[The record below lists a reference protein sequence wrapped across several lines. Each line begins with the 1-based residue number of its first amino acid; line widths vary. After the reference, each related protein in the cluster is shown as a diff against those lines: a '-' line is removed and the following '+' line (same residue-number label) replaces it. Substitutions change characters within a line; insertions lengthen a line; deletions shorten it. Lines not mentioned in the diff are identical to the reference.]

1 MEAEKKGK
9 APKKSWTKGL
19 QAEFKKIVWPEQQTL
34 VKQTVAVV
42 VITAIIGV
50 LISAVD
56 SAARLCK
63 IINRETNL
71 LVLDEPTN
79 HLDVD
84 AKDELKKALR
94 EYRGS
99 ILLICHEPEFYQDV
113 VSQVWDCSKWT
124 TKIL

>member
-19 QAEFKKIVWPEQQTL
+19 QAEFKKIVRSEQQTL

-56 SAARLCK
+56 SAALQAL
-63 IINRETNL
+63 NL
-71 LVLDEPTN
+71 LI
-79 HLDVD
+79 
-84 AKDELKKALR
+84 K
-94 EYRGS
+94 
-99 ILLICHEPEFYQDV
+99 
-113 VSQVWDCSKWT
+113 
-124 TKIL
+124 

>member
-34 VKQTVAVV
+34 VRQTVAVV

-56 SAARLCK
+56 SAALQAL
-63 IINRETNL
+63 NL
-71 LVLDEPTN
+71 LI
-79 HLDVD
+79 
-84 AKDELKKALR
+84 K
-94 EYRGS
+94 
-99 ILLICHEPEFYQDV
+99 
-113 VSQVWDCSKWT
+113 
-124 TKIL
+124 

>member
-56 SAARLCK
+56 SAALQ
-63 IINRETNL
+63 
-71 LVLDEPTN
+71 V
-79 HLDVD
+79 
-84 AKDELKKALR
+84 KACQKQIGMLYIPIQGMKTR
-94 EYRGS
+94 
-99 ILLICHEPEFYQDV
+99 
-113 VSQVWDCSKWT
+113 
-124 TKIL
+124 